1 MITSVFKKSS
11 PINYTVVTLL
21 VFALFIVSQ
30 IKQGNWL
37 NSTMNTVTSAS
48 IFILLFASLFLTN
61 FIVKKNGLT
70 KNSSYSILFF
80 ALFLMFFPSVLTNFR
95 LIVANFFILLALRR
109 LVSLQTLKAPKE
121 KIFDAS
127 LWIFAAS
134 LFHYWAILFILLV
147 YISIIYHVSRDY
159 RNWLIPFVSLFATAI
174 IYLIVVLALNIDFM
188 GNIATFTAF
197 DFRMD
202 YFTNTYQNL
211 ALSMFTVV
219 GIYFLFSKIT
229 SLTNRP
235 LVLQASYKK
244 IIFTFIIGV
253 VIFVISPNKSNDVLL
268 FTFFPLAVMASN
280 AVEYSKNKPYQEV
293 VIALTIVLVFLSFF
307 LQLQFTSV
315 G

>member
-21 VFALFIVSQ
+21 VVALFIISQ

-37 NSTMNTVTSAS
+37 TSSLNGATSAG
-48 IFILLFASLFLTN
+48 IFILLFGSLFLTN

-80 ALFLMFFPSVLTNFR
+80 ALFLMFFPSVLTNFK
-95 LIVANFFILLALRR
+95 LLLANFFILLALRR

-127 LWIFAAS
+127 LWIFVAS
-134 LFHYWAILFILLV
+134 LFHFWAILFIVLV

-159 RNWLIPFVSLFATAI
+159 RNWLIPFVSLFATLVV
-174 IYLIVVLALNIDFM
+174 YLIIALACNVDFM
-188 GNIATFTAF
+188 GNLSTFTMV

-202 YFTNTYQNL
+202 YFTNKYQNL

-219 GIYFLFSKIT
+219 GIYFLFTKII

-244 IIFTFIIGV
+244 IIFTFLIGI
-253 VIFVISPNKSNDVLL
+253 VIFIISPNKSNDLLL
-268 FTFFPLAVMASN
+268 FTFFPLAVIGTN
-280 AVEYSKNKPYQEV
+280 AVEYSKNKPYQEMV
-293 VIALTIVLVFLSFF
+293 LALTIVLVFLSFF
-307 LQLQFTSV
+307 LQL
-315 G
+315 

>member
-21 VFALFIVSQ
+21 VVALFIISQ

-37 NSTMNTVTSAS
+37 TSS
-48 IFILLFASLFLTN
+48 LNGITSVGIFILLFGSLFLTN

-80 ALFLMFFPSVLTNFR
+80 ALFLMFFPSVLTNFK
-95 LIVANFFILLALRR
+95 LLFANFFILLAMRR

-127 LWIFAAS
+127 LWIFVAS
-134 LFHYWAILFILLV
+134 LFHFWAILFIVLV

-159 RNWLIPFVSLFATAI
+159 RNWLIPFVSLFATLVV
-174 IYLIVVLALNIDFM
+174 YLIIALASNIDFM
-188 GNIATFTAF
+188 GNLSTFTMV
-197 DFRMD
+197 DFKMD
-202 YFTNTYQNL
+202 YFINKYQNL

-219 GIYFLFSKIT
+219 GIYFLFTKVI

-244 IIFTFIIGV
+244 IIFTFLIGI
-253 VIFVISPNKSNDVLL
+253 VIFIISPNKTNDLLL
-268 FTFFPLAVMASN
+268 FTFFPLAVMATN
-280 AVEYSKNKPYQEV
+280 AIEYSKNKPYQEMV
-293 VIALTIVLVFLSFF
+293 LALSIVLVFLSFF
-307 LQLQFTSV
+307 LQL
-315 G
+315 